1 MSLSVIPPE
10 FIRDTA
16 KLVKDMGMKNV
27 LVTNGT
33 AELEILEEIIPY
45 IDAMNVDL
53 KSFSEKTYSEVLKG
67 DLKTTKAFIRRAVKS
82 CHVELTTLIVPGMND
97 SEEEMRELSC
107 WVSGLKDSSGNVIG
121 SKVPLHISR
130 FFPRYRMNDV
140 RATDVPLIYRLAEI
154 ASEKLEYVYTG
165 NC

>member
-1 MSLSVIPPE
+1 
-10 FIRDTA
+10 
-16 KLVKDMGMKNV
+16 MKNV

-33 AELEILEEIIPY
+33 AELEVLEEIIPY

-53 KSFSEKTYSEVLKG
+53 KSFSEKTYSEVLHG
-67 DLKTTKAFIRRAVKS
+67 DLKTTKAFIERAVRS

-97 SEEEMRELSC
+97 TEEEMIELSC
-107 WVSGLKDSSGNVIG
+107 WISELKDSSGNVIG
-121 SKVPLHISR
+121 DKVPLHISR
-130 FFPRYRMNDV
+130 FFPRYKMSDV
-140 RATDVPLIYRLAEI
+140 RATDVSKVFRLAEI